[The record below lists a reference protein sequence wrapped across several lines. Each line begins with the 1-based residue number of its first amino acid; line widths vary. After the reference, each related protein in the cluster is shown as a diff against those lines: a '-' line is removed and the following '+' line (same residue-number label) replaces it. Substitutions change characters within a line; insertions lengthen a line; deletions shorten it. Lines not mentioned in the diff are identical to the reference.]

1 MQITCMLNKFVKTLR
16 KNLGEY
22 HNLCLKTATLLLAYV
37 FEDFRKKCLE
47 NYQLK
52 PAKIY
57 FSPQIILVK
66 RFKKDG
72 SKTRTIN

>member
-22 HNLCLKTATLLLAYV
+22 HNLCLETATLLLAYV

-52 PAKIY
+52 PAKFI
-57 FSPQIILVK
+57 SVPRL
-66 RFKKDG
+66 
-72 SKTRTIN
+72 SW